1 MKIGPIYGLRGECEA
16 KKLGSKNLE
25 IEHSTSKALA
35 SNLNKKSNFDT
46 CVFYLTISSE
56 AD

>member
-35 SNLNKKSNFDT
+35 LNKKSNFHT
-46 CVFYLTISSE
+46 CVFYLTIPSE